1 MIDNGVKYLFLDK
14 RVHKSFCRLVANAAS
29 VGRLILRSIG
39 LENGP
44 RVHYVVE
51 KPEISLICGKN
62 PAHAEIMEKSKGGV
76 NFRKRS
82 PHLFA

>member
-1 MIDNGVKYLFLDK
+1 
-14 RVHKSFCRLVANAAS
+14 
-29 VGRLILRSIG
+29 
-39 LENGP
+39 
-44 RVHYVVE
+44 VVE